1 MIENF
6 TIVND
11 PLIEHVIDQANGKE
25 YRAGEFVFQTPRE
38 ISEVRMR
45 VFDAL
50 KRGEPNI
57 VCSACHTPVYPRK
70 YVDSGNF
77 HFVHVTEDDNNEC
90 PYRDKSSRLSTNRID
105 SMRYNGQK
113 EGPDHKR
120 LKSFL
125 LESINADPS
134 FDPSQTRVEKN
145 WYGASNEQKWRRP
158 DIAAS
163 RLPGLRIAF
172 EIQLSST
179 YLKVIAAR
187 REFYLKENA
196 LLCWI
201 FKDASGIDPRQYQ
214 DDLFFNNNSNLFV
227 VDEETTQLSQE
238 NRMLMVRCCYYE
250 PILTGTVINDVWK
263 ERIVS
268 FGELTVD
275 IEQQRVYWFDYS
287 AEKVRLIEIAKKVTR
302 EVEDARLR
310 EAYETFW
317 NRIHTGKCGNR
328 ENEYSQLRRKLS
340 LHGIELPERYS
351 SDLERFTQMVFSARE
366 GKGVLTGL
374 NTLLEVANNSY
385 IHGKPFL
392 WYFARVLAH
401 SGNWSLLRMQDKK
414 AEERKKTT
422 GKKHISWIEKGN
434 IIKQKIEANDPEFIQ
449 NRNYDKLFKFLF
461 PDIELSPAPHSGVEP
476 PS

>member
-1 MIENF
+1 MNENF

-57 VCSACHTPVYPRK
+57 VCAACHTPVYPRK

-77 HFVHVTEDDNNEC
+77 HFVHVTEDDDNEC
-90 PYRDKSSRLSTNRID
+90 PYRDKSNRISTSRID

-113 EGPDHKR
+113 EGPDHKL

-145 WYGASNEQKWRRP
+145 WYGATNEQKWRRP

-214 DDLFFNNNSNLFV
+214 DDLFYNNNSNLFV

-238 NRMLMVRCCYYE
+238 NRTLMVRCCYYE
-250 PILTGTVINDVWK
+250 PILTGAVINDAWK

-268 FGELTVD
+268 FGE
-275 IEQQRVYWFDYS
+275 IGR
-287 AEKVRLIEIAKKVTR
+287 
-302 EVEDARLR
+302 
-310 EAYETFW
+310 
-317 NRIHTGKCGNR
+317 
-328 ENEYSQLRRKLS
+328 
-340 LHGIELPERYS
+340 
-351 SDLERFTQMVFSARE
+351 
-366 GKGVLTGL
+366 
-374 NTLLEVANNSY
+374 
-385 IHGKPFL
+385 
-392 WYFARVLAH
+392 AH
-401 SGNWSLLRMQDKK
+401 
-414 AEERKKTT
+414 
-422 GKKHISWIEKGN
+422 
-434 IIKQKIEANDPEFIQ
+434 
-449 NRNYDKLFKFLF
+449 
-461 PDIELSPAPHSGVEP
+461 V
-476 PS
+476 